1 MTEEQVNLSER
12 EREILRLVATGASN
26 KEIAQKLY
34 ISPNT
39 VKVHLR
45 NIFSKIGVVSRT
57 EATLYALR
65 HGIVA
70 TPLPERGNQGEIE
83 AETQDRTSHL
93 EVRPETRSHLSIRW
107 EVALLIV
114 LVSIVVLGVMIR
126 TLVSPVPSPS
136 DGGEV
141 TNAQRFLSLT
151 ALPTGR
157 SGMAGGRYENW
168 LLVVGGR
175 TAQGVDGAVL
185 VYDLERNAWD
195 SRRSKPSAVEDAEG
209 AVLGERLYIPGGCTP
224 SGQPSN
230 RLEIYDPR
238 QDVWETGP
246 TLLRPVCRYALV
258 AFEGRLFLF
267 GGWDGY
273 EFMSQIWSYDPA
285 LKQWKDGGELPES
298 FGHLFAVAINNKIL
312 LVGYRNGDTPQL
324 WAYYPN
330 RGAGQDK
337 AWERRG
343 NLPEVFIPVAATSLA
358 GNLYVVG
365 NPPADRGETPPMLW
379 AYTEGSDAWQPVAA
393 IPNPLGE
400 DGLFLS
406 TDTRVHYLGGR
417 IGGVDQALH
426 LAYQAIYTINLP
438 VINR

>member
-1 MTEEQVNLSER
+1 MTEEQVSLSER

-70 TPLPERGNQGEIE
+70 TPVPERGDQGEIE
-83 AETQDRTSHL
+83 AQTQDGASHL
-93 EVRPETRSHLSIRW
+93 EVRPKTRSHLSIRW
-107 EVALLIV
+107 EVAVLIV
-114 LVSIVVLGVMIR
+114 LVSIVVLSAMIR
-126 TLVSPVPSPS
+126 TLVSPVPSFPD
-136 DGGEV
+136 DGEI

-151 ALPTGR
+151 ALPAGR

-175 TAQGVDGAVL
+175 TAQGIDGGVL

-195 SRRSKPSAVEDAEG
+195 SRRPKPLAVEDAEG
-209 AVLGERLYIPGGCTP
+209 AVLGERLFIPGGCML
-224 SGQPSN
+224 SGQPSD

-238 QDVWETGP
+238 QDAWETGP
-246 TLLRPVCRYALV
+246 ALPRSVCRYALV

-273 EFMSQIWSYDPA
+273 GFVRQIWSYDPA
-285 LKQWKDGGELPES
+285 LEQWKDGGELPVS
-298 FGHLFAVAINNKIL
+298 FEHLFAVAINNKIL
-312 LVGYRNGDTPQL
+312 LVGYRDEDTPQL

-337 AWERRG
+337 AWELRG
-343 NLPEVFIPVAATSLA
+343 NLPESFIPLAATSLA
-358 GNLYVVG
+358 GNLYVIG
-365 NPPADRGETPPMLW
+365 NPPADKGETSPMLW
-379 AYTEGSDAWQPVAA
+379 AYIEGNDEWQPVAA

-400 DGLFLS
+400 GGLFLP